1 MTPLFST
8 SMFSR
13 PTFSKRTF
21 STPVMRV
28 ALGAAALALLAG
40 CASKSEP
47 AYTPKELKSFEAT
60 STLETLW
67 HEDVGDGLGRARYPI
82 APAREG
88 DNVFA
93 ADAQGVV
100 MSFSADDGEERWEV
114 DLDTPISSALTAIAG
129 QVYLGTRNGEVIS
142 LDQSDG
148 SVNWRSRV
156 SSEVLAAPQA
166 NPELLVVQSIDGQVT
181 ALDRASG
188 DERWVF
194 SSSLPS
200 LTLRGTGTPLVI
212 EPVSFVG
219 LANGRLTTIDNRNG
233 QPLWDMQIATPQGR
247 SEVERLV
254 DLAGQPILSRE
265 GRLFVT
271 SYNGQLVALE
281 ATRGNVLWE
290 RELSSRHTPLL
301 VGDLLFVVTD
311 DSHVVA
317 IDSTNGQEV
326 WRNDTLEDRWL
337 TAPAF
342 ADGRLVVGDFEG
354 YVHLI
359 DAREGELVGRTE
371 VDSSGIS
378 VPAVTE
384 GDVIHV
390 LANDGHFETLEV
402 SP

>member
-1 MTPLFST
+1 MKPML
-8 SMFSR
+8 
-13 PTFSKRTF
+13 
-21 STPVMRV
+21 STPMMRA

-40 CASKSEP
+40 CANKSDS
-47 AYTPKELKSFEAT
+47 ANTPKELTSIEES
-60 STLETLW
+60 STLESLW
-67 HEDVGDGLGRARYPI
+67 QQDVGDGLGRARYPI

-88 DNVFA
+88 DNLFA
-93 ADAQGVV
+93 ADANGVV
-100 MSFSADDGEERWEV
+100 MSFAADDGEERWEV
-114 DLDTPISSALTAIAG
+114 DLDTPISSALSAIAG
-129 QVYLGTRNGEVIS
+129 QVYLGTRDGEVIA
-142 LDQSDG
+142 LDQRDG

-181 ALDRASG
+181 ALDRQSG
-188 DERWVF
+188 DERWVYT
-194 SSSLPS
+194 SSQPS

-219 LANGRLTTIDNRNG
+219 LANGRLATIDNRNG

-254 DLAGQPILSRE
+254 DLTGQPVLSQD

-281 ATRGNVLWE
+281 ATRGNVIWE
-290 RELSSRHTPLL
+290 RELSSRHAPVL
-301 VGDLLFVVTD
+301 VGDFLFVVTD
-311 DSHVVA
+311 DSNIVA
-317 IDSTNGQEV
+317 VDTNSGQEV
-326 WRNDTLEDRWL
+326 WRNEALEDRRL

-371 VDSSGIS
+371 VDGSGIS

-390 LANDGHFETLEV
+390 LANDGHLETLEI